1 MIERLPP
8 DGIVMAT
15 GPSGDPSAVQR
26 AIGASV
32 GVQDTSACLEPSAEV
47 L

>member
-1 MIERLPP
+1 MIESLPP
-8 DGIVMAT
+8 DGSH
-15 GPSGDPSAVQR
+15 GHRPSADPSAVQR

-32 GVQDTSACLEPSAEV
+32 AVQDTSACLEPSAEV

>member
-1 MIERLPP
+1 MIESLPP
-8 DGIVMAT
+8 DGIAMAT
-15 GPSGDPSAVQR
+15 GRRGSVGVQR

-32 GVQDTSACLEPSAEV
+32 AVQDTSAGLEPSAEV

>member
-1 MIERLPP
+1 MTERLPP
-8 DGIVMAT
+8 DGIAMAC
-15 GPSGDPSAVQR
+15 GRRGDPSAVQR

-32 GVQDTSACLEPSAEV
+32 AVQDTSACLEPSAEV